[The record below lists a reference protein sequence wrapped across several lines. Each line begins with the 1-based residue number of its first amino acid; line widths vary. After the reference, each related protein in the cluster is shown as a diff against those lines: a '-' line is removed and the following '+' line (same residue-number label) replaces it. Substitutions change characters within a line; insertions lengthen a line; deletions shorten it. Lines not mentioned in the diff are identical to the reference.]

1 MKPQS
6 CQDPRT
12 TVASF
17 KGELCHCHRLCS
29 TPEKTKEAI
38 NFVLEMYE
46 DNGHDRQMLQQVA
59 DTYTPPPLQ
68 QRKENNKNNNK
79 NRSPSNDAE
88 SETRNLFDQLP
99 FQCTDLCDSDETKSY
114 VCVPYIPEIGPLLRR
129 ILKKSNITTTFTSAP
144 KLKDILCSK
153 NKTQPH
159 PHQKKGC
166 TCTCSNTFTYFVR
179 PTGTLT

>member
-1 MKPQS
+1 
-6 CQDPRT
+6 
-12 TVASF
+12 
-17 KGELCHCHRLCS
+17 
-29 TPEKTKEAI
+29 
-38 NFVLEMYE
+38 MYE

-153 NKTQPH
+153 NKTQLH
-159 PHQKKGC
+159 PHQKKGIYKY
-166 TCTCSNTFTYFVR
+166 TCTCSIHLHTLVR
-179 PTGTLT
+179 PTETLT